1 MGVGGEDVVV
11 VVVAEAGVR
20 YFRVSDV
27 GWIDIS

>member
-11 VVVAEAGVR
+11 VVVEAGVR

-27 GWIDIS
+27 GWIEIS

>member
-11 VVVAEAGVR
+11 VVEAGVR